1 MELTA
6 PRPWWPLGDLDQ
18 MRDAL
23 RYWLSNNWDTSI
35 TVGEWW
41 ERLASAGLAVP
52 TWNRSH
58 GGLAATSLV
67 QQIVEEEL
75 AAAGAIAPPLA
86 GEGVRLM
93 GPALRQFATQEQSNL
108 VLPAL
113 LTGQQLW
120 TVMLNEPGSDD
131 PQATTTKAE
140 FDWKYLSITGTKT
153 CTDDAATHALVLM
166 RSTELPG
173 RKGLTTVLV
182 DLTDDGISKE
192 PGLVHFEDARM
203 THEHVLGN
211 RDAGWA
217 VVKTIL
223 PYMERSLAGRIRRGV
238 VNVDPGQVAGNL
250 QRTVA
255 EVLAAHEPPP
265 PPPVDR
271 RAR

>member
-1 MELTA
+1 
-6 PRPWWPLGDLDQ
+6 
-18 MRDAL
+18 
-23 RYWLSNNWDTSI
+23 
-35 TVGEWW
+35 V
-41 ERLASAGLAVP
+41 
-52 TWNRSH
+52 
-58 GGLAATSLV
+58 LV
-67 QQIVEEEL
+67 
-75 AAAGAIAPPLA
+75 
-86 GEGVRLM
+86 
-93 GPALRQFATQEQSNL
+93 
-108 VLPAL
+108 
-113 LTGQQLW
+113 
-120 TVMLNEPGSDD
+120 
-131 PQATTTKAE
+131 
-140 FDWKYLSITGTKT
+140 
-153 CTDDAATHALVLM
+153 

-182 DLTDDGISKE
+182 DLADDDITKE

-223 PYMERSLAGRIRRGV
+223 PYMERSLAGRIRRGM
-238 VNVDPGQVAGNL
+238 VNIEPGEVAGNL